1 MSVGVEEGSVG
12 DGRSMKRVMGSWK
25 MSYLWSLS
33 APIETSRIASASVYG
48 RSLLAWIIGPKIC
61 FKKLLRVCLALRT
74 RMEEMVHG
82 RVEWESI
89 SSANLRCSLAL

>member
-12 DGRSMKRVMGSWK
+12 EGRSMKSVMGSWK

-33 APIETSRIASASVYG
+33 APIETSRIASARVYG
-48 RSLLAWIIGPKIC
+48 RSLFAWIMGSKIC
-61 FKKLLRVCLALRT
+61 FRKLLRVCSALRT

-82 RVEWESI
+82 RVELESI
-89 SSANLRCSLAL
+89 SSANLRCSFA